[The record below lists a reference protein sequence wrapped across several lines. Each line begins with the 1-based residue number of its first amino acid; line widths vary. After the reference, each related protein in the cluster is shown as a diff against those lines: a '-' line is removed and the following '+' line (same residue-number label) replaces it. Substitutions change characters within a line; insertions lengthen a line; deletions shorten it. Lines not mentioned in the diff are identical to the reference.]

1 MIIQENKSVY
11 KNLGVSSCVQVC
23 ATYLLFA
30 LCQSQEAG
38 RFARAAVLSDLQ
50 ETLCP
55 LAVVTAGDRG
65 HSSIK
70 LLYYKKKPTYQQ
82 VTIKA

>member
-11 KNLGVSSCVQVC
+11 GNLGVSSCVLAC

-30 LCQSQEAG
+30 MCQSQEVG
-38 RFARAAVLSDLQ
+38 SFARPAALGDLQ
-50 ETLCP
+50 ATLCP
-55 LAVVTAGDRG
+55 LEVITAGDRG

-82 VTIKA
+82 VTIKV